1 VNPGTQFTKVPPRTL
16 YVPLGSAARFHWEFK
31 FGDATDWKYF
41 DEIIW
46 GKTDNNQYLRTKY
59 ITLVKKSGN
68 FQLNPII
75 DDSVKSRA
83 HWTGNITQQQGCQ
96 LTFILRNVSKS
107 DQTTYGC
114 TASIWGEEIRDGPIN
129 LVVTAGECARY

>member
-1 VNPGTQFTKVPPRTL
+1 VHPGTQFTKVPPRVL

-46 GKTDNNQYLRTKY
+46 GKTDNNEYLRTKY
-59 ITLVKKSGN
+59 ITLVKQSGN
-68 FQLNPII
+68 VQLNPIL
-75 DDSVKSRA
+75 DDSAKSRA

-96 LTFILRNVSKS
+96 VYGGWMVSK
-107 DQTTYGC
+107 
-114 TASIWGEEIRDGPIN
+114 
-129 LVVTAGECARY
+129 LVLSN